1 MSQNANVLLNLKQ
14 DELLIEKFMEQT
26 SQEHINKP
34 IFSTQVK
41 PATILI
47 VDDDKDVLAALLRVL
62 HRVDA
67 TLVSF
72 SSASEALNFCQGNC
86 PDIVLSDQRMPEMDG
101 CEFLSRVKE
110 LWPNSQRIILSAY
123 QDFQKVSAAFNSGI
137 IERYICK
144 PWDNKEL
151 LFIINSA
158 INVKP
163 LVSTENSPQDDEFI
177 NTPINFH
184 GIVTADEVMRELFVG
199 IRRASTTNAPIFITG
214 ETGTGKELV
223 SHACHKESYYKDEPF
238 IAVNC
243 ANFTEHLIESQL
255 FGHVKGAFTGATS
268 SQEGV
273 FYAAKKGTL
282 FLDEITTLTK
292 TLQAKLLRVV
302 QEREFSPLGSN
313 TVVKFNAQI
322 ISASSNS
329 IGQAVMD
336 GDFREDLYYRLNVI
350 TFALPP
356 LRDRGSDV
364 ILIARY
370 FLKKY
375 AKIENKTFNCFSK
388 DALQIICQ
396 YDWPG
401 NIRQLENVIHGM
413 VILNSGEQITS
424 EMIIKSLST
433 TVKNYNAIQ
442 PTLPLPVTQTSS
454 SHQSN
459 PSNYNPSTANNDN
472 HANIEI
478 RPLWQI
484 EKDAIEAAILHC
496 QGNIPKAAAMLE
508 VSPSTIYRKKLDW

>member
-1 MSQNANVLLNLKQ
+1 
-14 DELLIEKFMEQT
+14 MEHT
-26 SQEHINKP
+26 SQSHINES
-34 IFSTQVK
+34 IIDNQDDQDNQ
-41 PATILI
+41 ATILI
-47 VDDDKDVLAALLRVL
+47 VDDDQDILAALLRVL

-67 TLVSF
+67 KVVSF
-72 SSASEALNFCQGNC
+72 SSAIEALSFCQGNC
-86 PDIVLSDQRMPEMDG
+86 PDIVLSDQHMPEMDG

-110 LWPNSQRIILSAY
+110 LWPSSQRIILSAY

-151 LFIINSA
+151 VFIINSA
-158 INVKP
+158 LDVKP
-163 LVSTENSPQDDEFI
+163 VLSTGNSTQDEEFI

-184 GIVTADEVMRELFVG
+184 GIITADEAMRELFVG

-223 SHACHKESYYKDEPF
+223 SHACHKESFYKDEPF

-273 FYAAKKGTL
+273 FSAAKKGTL

-302 QEREFSPLGSN
+302 QEREFSPLGTNS
-313 TVVKFNAQI
+313 VVKFHAQI

-336 GDFREDLYYRLNVI
+336 GEFREDLYYRLNVI

-356 LRDRGSDV
+356 LRDRGSDI

-375 AKIENKTFNCFSK
+375 AKVENKTFTCFSK

-433 TVKNYNAIQ
+433 TVKNYSAIQ
-442 PTLPLPVTQTSS
+442 PTLTLPITE
-454 SHQSN
+454 SN
-459 PSNYNPSTANNDN
+459 NINHHTANN
-472 HANIEI
+472 HEKSITEI
-478 RPLWQI
+478 QPLWKI

-496 QGNIPKAAAMLE
+496 HGNIPKAAAMLE